1 MAAADDTSQINPSSD
16 ENMSN
21 NNGDDDDALLSITN
35 EIINVLSLDDSEHK
49 NEIVNDFLEDGRQ
62 SLVKYKEDIIP
73 KVYKEVMSD
82 NDNTLIKLFKKYIET
97 DLEKVCVK
105 TYPWLISF
113 LEEYRKGENHEIYD
127 CVFTRTAN
135 YGATYMKDCPILS
148 FVLQLLF
155 EGIDDECL
163 KETNVFDD
171 LWFAVTNDGLKSI
184 TKYSAYIVKSVM
196 NEQLKRQSILFQVLR
211 EYYREDVFLSLKESN
226 ITDKKNLYEL
236 ALDDVAEQGWLSDLK
251 SIEESITPKSYKA
264 VLEKLRSFHQKQKS
278 KESKKSD
285 TKEVHQT
292 KPDSQS
298 GSTSTKNEM
307 TSKEKQNDFVWS
319 SITCDGCRMKPLIGE
334 RYRCETCGNY
344 DLCAKCQEKGH
355 EHELKLV
362 PKSKGD
368 NETKSSLFY
377 GMDAKEKDIFTRINQ
392 HRRQYGL
399 PSLEPS
405 VNLAYVAHT
414 HAVDVVENSPDV
426 NGGNM
431 HSWSNK
437 GKWKPVTYTPD
448 HRYGQLMWSKPSEIS
463 NYKFDG
469 FEISFGPS
477 KRLRETSTVNPT
489 EAVNCWKNSPG
500 HNAVMVQQG
509 IFHHPPMKAM
519 GVGVYKGYAC
529 VWFGQEK
536 DTFPAPS

>member
-1 MAAADDTSQINPSSD
+1 
-16 ENMSN
+16 
-21 NNGDDDDALLSITN
+21 
-35 EIINVLSLDDSEHK
+35 
-49 NEIVNDFLEDGRQ
+49 
-62 SLVKYKEDIIP
+62 
-73 KVYKEVMSD
+73 
-82 NDNTLIKLFKKYIET
+82 
-97 DLEKVCVK
+97 
-105 TYPWLISF
+105 
-113 LEEYRKGENHEIYD
+113 
-127 CVFTRTAN
+127 
-135 YGATYMKDCPILS
+135 
-148 FVLQLLF
+148 
-155 EGIDDECL
+155 
-163 KETNVFDD
+163 
-171 LWFAVTNDGLKSI
+171 
-184 TKYSAYIVKSVM
+184 
-196 NEQLKRQSILFQVLR
+196 
-211 EYYREDVFLSLKESN
+211 
-226 ITDKKNLYEL
+226 
-236 ALDDVAEQGWLSDLK
+236 
-251 SIEESITPKSYKA
+251 
-264 VLEKLRSFHQKQKS
+264 
-278 KESKKSD
+278 
-285 TKEVHQT
+285 
-292 KPDSQS
+292 
-298 GSTSTKNEM
+298 
-307 TSKEKQNDFVWS
+307 DFVWS

-463 NYKFDG
+463 NYKFNG

-477 KRLRETSTVNPT
+477 NRLRETSTVNPT